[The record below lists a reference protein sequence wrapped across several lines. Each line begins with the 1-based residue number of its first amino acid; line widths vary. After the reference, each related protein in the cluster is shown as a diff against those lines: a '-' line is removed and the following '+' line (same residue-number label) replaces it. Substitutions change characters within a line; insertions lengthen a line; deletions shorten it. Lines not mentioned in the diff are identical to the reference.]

1 MMRLTRRKRYYLRR
15 VFFWLDVILVLA
27 LLTIGVYVVYDRFFR
42 LPSPSSSPVSD
53 SATEEKLAFDKF
65 NILLLGLDGREGLN
79 DRSDTIILV
88 SLDEKNKKAQLL
100 SIPRDTRVKVRG
112 KLDKINAAY
121 AYGGVDLSL
130 KTVSNFL
137 GVHIDRYVIIKF
149 DGLVKLVDLAGGI
162 DVHVPTRMYKPS
174 EGIDLYPG
182 DQHLDGEQVLAYTRF
197 RNDKYGDLDRARRQ
211 QEALQLLATKILK
224 EKSLS
229 QLVEFI
235 NLAFEEVE
243 TDLSMREMVALARL
257 ASPVLENGV
266 VTKILPGQSVKINEI
281 WYYEADL
288 ANLPE
293 VLAIVPTETLKNS

>member
-1 MMRLTRRKRYYLRR
+1 MRLTRRKRYYLRR

-293 VLAIVPTETLKNS
+293 VLAIVPSETLKNS

>member
-1 MMRLTRRKRYYLRR
+1 MRLTRRKRYYLRR